1 MNTEVGYMLN
11 VCMRGCSKAVGLASL
26 SFCLGVIAGAFLP
39 IAVVAIVEM
48 AFLLLFG
55 YLCLFKW

>member
-1 MNTEVGYMLN
+1 MLN
-11 VCMRGCSKAVGLASL
+11 FCMRGCSKAIGLASL

-39 IAVVAIVEM
+39 IAVVAVVEM
-48 AFLLLFG
+48 IFLLLFG

>member
-1 MNTEVGYMLN
+1 MLN

-26 SFCLGVIAGAFLP
+26 SFCLGVLAGAFLP
-39 IAVVAIVEM
+39 IAVVAVVEM
-48 AFLLLFG
+48 LMLILLG